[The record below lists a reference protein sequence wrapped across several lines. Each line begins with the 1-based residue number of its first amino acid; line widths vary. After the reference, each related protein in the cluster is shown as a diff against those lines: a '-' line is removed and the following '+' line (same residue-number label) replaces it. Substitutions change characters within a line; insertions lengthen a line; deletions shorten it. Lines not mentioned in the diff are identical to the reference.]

1 MPRTLTT
8 LLALAA
14 LVTATPGCIYGRAR
28 DDRPLDPARLLSIQV
43 GKSTKRDVVEILGA
57 PTFVNDRLGFRVL
70 APQGGPQA
78 GSVPAPLVDELVRQP
93 LDHSYTYVFS
103 DTKSTS
109 LYLLIVSWT
118 NQETHYDRAVFFF
131 DEKGVLTHMGVTLDA
146 PNGEFRLAT
155 SG

>member
-1 MPRTLTT
+1 MSRTIAT
-8 LLALAA
+8 LLAIAA
-14 LVTATPGCIYGRAR
+14 LVAAAPGCIYGRAR
-28 DDRPLDPARLLSIQV
+28 DDRPLDPARLASIQV
-43 GKSTKRDVVEILGA
+43 GKSTKRDVVDILGA
-57 PTFVNDRLGFRVL
+57 PTYVNDRLGFRVL

-93 LDHSYTYVFS
+93 LDHSYTYVFT

-109 LYLLIVSWT
+109 LYLLVVSFT

-131 DEKGVLTHMGVTLDA
+131 DEKGIVTHMGVTLDSKQ
-146 PNGEFRLAT
+146 GEFRLAT